1 MGLPAPLLTGRAPI
15 SGYGRGGFRVG
26 GIEHAGSILML
37 PDGVYAWPVDTL
49 AQLSVDMLAPV
60 LDRGPSIGF
69 LILGTGATQ
78 IVPDTELRRHFA
90 EIGLALEA
98 MDTGA
103 ACRTCNILLAEERIF
118 AAGLIALS

>member
-15 SGYGRGGFRVG
+15 AGYGRGGFRLG
-26 GIEHAGSILML
+26 GIDHAGSILIL
-37 PDGVYAWPVDTL
+37 PDGVYAWTAENA
-49 AQLSVDMLAPV
+49 AQLSAERLAPV
-60 LDRGPSIGF
+60 LEHGPALGF

-78 IVPDTELRRHFA
+78 IFPDAALRRIFA
-90 EIGLALEA
+90 EAGIGLEA

-103 ACRTCNILLAEERIF
+103 ACRTYNILLAEERIF